1 MAEPRV
7 KHAGPSPSTRPLS
20 SKQPSLVPLA
30 RLRERAGVRGTT
42 ALQSSPLFLLPG
54 LARAADTAS
63 TASGYFGVVV
73 SLLLILGGFV
83 LVAWLVRRWMPQGAQ
98 AGLVKVVGATS
109 VGPRERVV
117 VVEVENTWL
126 VLGVGG
132 GQVRSLHTMN
142 KPQGGDKQG

>member
-1 MAEPRV
+1 
-7 KHAGPSPSTRPLS
+7 
-20 SKQPSLVPLA
+20 
-30 RLRERAGVRGTT
+30 
-42 ALQSSPLFLLPG
+42 LQAAPLFLLPS
-54 LARAADTAS
+54 LVRAAENAS
-63 TASGYFGVVV
+63 SASGYFGVVV

-117 VVEVENTWL
+117 VVEVDNTWL

-132 GQVRSLHTMN
+132 GQVRSLHTMS
-142 KPQGGDKQG
+142 KPQAGGKQG

>member
-1 MAEPRV
+1 V
-7 KHAGPSPSTRPLS
+7 K
-20 SKQPSLVPLA
+20 
-30 RLRERAGVRGTT
+30 GTAT
-42 ALQSSPLFLLPG
+42 LQSAPLVLLPS
-54 LARAADTAS
+54 LARAAENAS
-63 TASGYFGVVV
+63 SASGYFSVVA

-117 VVEVENTWL
+117 VVEVDDTWL

-142 KPQGGDKQG
+142 KPRGEGKQG

>member
-1 MAEPRV
+1 MAKPRLG
-7 KHAGPSPSTRPLS
+7 AIDLFPSPPPRG
-20 SKQPSLVPLA
+20 
-30 RLRERAGVRGTT
+30 RREGARGTA
-42 ALQSSPLFLLPG
+42 ALQFSPLFLLPS
-54 LARAADTAS
+54 LARAAETAS
-63 TASGYFGVVV
+63 SASGYFSVVA

-117 VVEVENTWL
+117 VVEVDNTWL

-142 KPQGGDKQG
+142 KPQGGGKQG